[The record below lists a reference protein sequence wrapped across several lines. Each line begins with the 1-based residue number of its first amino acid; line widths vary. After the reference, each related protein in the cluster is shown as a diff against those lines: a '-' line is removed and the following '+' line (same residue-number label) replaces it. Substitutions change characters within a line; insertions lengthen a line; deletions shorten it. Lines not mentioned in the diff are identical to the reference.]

1 MNISSIHR
9 RQYNQ
14 YQLEKVVVLPLI
26 QKESSKENPLRDDEV
41 QSCEEKMKQTLKL
54 LDKNFQRL
62 SLDNQKQLERLY
74 PLTPL
79 QRKQINEY
87 NLLNQLHLKANKKKP
102 QIVKVEKT
110 EPNKKAYL
118 IQESKSLNNI
128 NQIGLSI
135 QQKKITQQLKR
146 LEKYTSQ
153 TLILPTQSTTQ
164 TEQAT
169 NTNQNLNTGNE
180 VQQSYNQYNSNSGN
194 NYNNSNNNNNNYY
207 QSCISQSSQ
216 NSQNFVNN
224 YENVGIKKEVN
235 RSQNQNE
242 SYNNF
247 INTYISCFNGK
258 NFTQFIKKYDK
269 DLLTVYDCFMNIN
282 FQIPYHMTS
291 DNKRRIRNLLDR
303 YKNLNKRVNNSAFRH
318 ERNVQFKQKQFK
330 MFDQFQNL
338 SDKDKFNLLR
348 MSSFPPLKLFPT
360 LSMLKYEV
368 DDTAILF
375 DSKFESGNLRRV
387 YKVAENEYNLILEF
401 DSGTDHFTQWYFFRT
416 LNIKKNTKVKFNIVN
431 LYKERSLYEKGL
443 RPVVFSQKAFEQKG
457 EKWHRDC
464 ENIQYAR
471 NEFKRINFS
480 NMISN
485 NNIFIY
491 QQLNQNNQQN
501 SIDQSCN
508 NQINQNTNQT
518 NNNNN
523 NNNNNNINTN
533 STNCNSNLN
542 NNSNNN
548 AQNKKRNYRNSIN
561 MPSVYYSTLSFTY
574 TYKYDDDIVY
584 FAHSV
589 PYTYSNLTHYLS
601 KLNQHQQQN
610 KFYKVESLTTT
621 LIGNKVFCISISDK
635 INEPSTQNQDKK
647 EVIICSRVHPGE
659 TNASWIMK
667 GMLDF
672 LLSDHEIAVE
682 LRKKYIFRMIP
693 MLNPDGV
700 RYGNYRCC
708 LFGNDLN
715 RKWKKA
721 LDYIHAPIHSV
732 KKLIQK
738 LQETEKQES
747 CNDLATPKQE
757 KETLKSKGKVE
768 LLCDIHGHSKSMG
781 AFIYGCQYRY
791 EDENTNKPNYKEL
804 NNLIKVFPY
813 LYSQRKQ
820 YFSFEKCC
828 FAVQRDKLGTARVVG
843 FQELQIPKSYT
854 LECSFLGFKNPQI
867 TTQQED
873 GQSNL
878 LEMNVEHFEEVG
890 REFLITLHMNQD
902 QQINQQITDLFT
914 FKDQQIQNTQI
925 LIEDLQKKIS
935 SAKPFEMQQPQFLNT
950 GFNYKASEKI
960 NQNNNKKEHHL
971 HHQHQDLKP
980 KIYEENDTNN
990 TDYSNKNFISNTINL
1005 PYIMPIQKKKS
1016 FDHAN
1021 DLNSNEENILE
1032 NLTKRLKYQL
1042 KSQRSQEYNFQSI
1055 KFQEPDLSQL
1065 QFSNKNQHLE
1075 SSSNNQSEHNMLNK
1089 KILNQDFQKN
1099 PALIFNSENIK
1110 NSNFSQ
1116 HFGKFSKQ
1124 IQNKPQRF
1132 QFKEYTLEKVSMSAV

>member
-9 RQYNQ
+9 RQYNH
-14 YQLEKVVVLPLI
+14 YQLEKAVVLPLI

-62 SLDNQKQLERLY
+62 SLETQKQLERLY

-79 QRKQINEY
+79 QT
-87 NLLNQLHLKANKKKP
+87 NKKKS
-102 QIVKVEKT
+102 QIAKVEKT
-110 EPNKKAYL
+110 EPNKKAYS

-153 TLILPTQSTTQ
+153 TLILPTQSITQ
-164 TEQAT
+164 TEQTINA
-169 NTNQNLNTGNE
+169 NQNLNNGNE
-180 VQQSYNQYNSNSGN
+180 VQQSYSQFNSIS
-194 NYNNSNNNNNNYY
+194 NSNNNNNTNNNNYY
-207 QSCISQSSQ
+207 QNCINQSSQ
-216 NSQNFVNN
+216 NSQNYASN
-224 YENVGIKKEVN
+224 YENVGIKKDIN
-235 RSQNQNE
+235 KSQNQNE
-242 SYNNF
+242 SYNNL

-291 DNKRRIRNLLDR
+291 ENKRRIRNLLDR
-303 YKNLNKRVNNSAFRH
+303 YKNLNKKVNNSAFRH

-501 SIDQSCN
+501 QQDQCVN
-508 NQINQNTNQT
+508 NQNNQNINQT
-518 NNNNN
+518 NNNNT
-523 NNNNNNINTN
+523 NTN
-533 STNCNSNLN
+533 GVNCNSAIN

-561 MPSVYYSTLSFTY
+561 MPAVYYSTLSFTY

-601 KLNQHQQQN
+601 KLNQHQQQH

-621 LIGNKVFCISISDK
+621 LIGNKVFCISISEK
-635 INEPSTQNQDKK
+635 IHESSTQNSDKK

-732 KKLIQK
+732 KKLIKK

-747 CNDLATPKQE
+747 CNDLTAPKQE
-757 KETLKSKGKVE
+757 NSKIKSKVE

-781 AFIYGCQYRY
+781 AFIYGCQYRQD
-791 EDENTNKPNYKEL
+791 DENINRTANYKEL
-804 NNLIKVFPY
+804 NNIIKIFPY

-854 LECSFLGFKNPQI
+854 LECSFLGFKNPSISSQL
-867 TTQQED
+867 EE

-902 QQINQQITDLFT
+902 QEINQQITDLFT
-914 FKDQQIQNTQI
+914 FKDQQIQNTSI

-935 SAKPFEMQQPQFLNT
+935 QTKPLEMNQPQFLNT
-950 GFNYKASEKI
+950 GFNYKI
-960 NQNNNKKEHHL
+960 NDKTNSNNTRKEQNQLQE
-971 HHQHQDLKP
+971 LKP
-980 KIYEENDTNN
+980 KIYEESDANN
-990 TDYSNKNFISNTINL
+990 ARYSNTNIIANTINL
-1005 PYIMPIQKKKS
+1005 PYIMPIQMKKS
-1016 FDHAN
+1016 FEHIN
-1021 DLNSNEENILE
+1021 DQNTNEENILE

-1065 QFSNKNQHLE
+1065 QLGNKNQHFE
-1075 SSSNNQSEHNMLNK
+1075 SNSNNQSEQNVFNK
-1089 KILNQDFQKN
+1089 KLLNQDFQKN
-1099 PALIFNSENIK
+1099 PVLNFNSEGVK

-1116 HFGKFSKQ
+1116 HLGKFQKQ
-1124 IQNKPQRF
+1124 LQNKPQRF

>member
-1 MNISSIHR
+1 MNIGSIHR

-14 YQLEKVVVLPLI
+14 YQLEKAVVLPLI
-26 QKESSKENPLRDDEV
+26 QKESSKENPIRDDEV
-41 QSCEEKMKQTLKL
+41 QSCEEKMKQTIKL

-62 SLDNQKQLERLY
+62 SLDTQKQLEKLY

-79 QRKQINEY
+79 QT
-87 NLLNQLHLKANKKKP
+87 NKKKS
-102 QIVKVEKT
+102 QIAKVEKT
-110 EPNKKAYL
+110 DPNRKAYT

-153 TLILPTQSTTQ
+153 TLILPSQSIAQ
-164 TEQAT
+164 TEQTT
-169 NTNQNLNTGNE
+169 NMNQNLINGSE
-180 VQQSYNQYNSNSGN
+180 IQQSYSQFNTIS
-194 NYNNSNNNNNNYY
+194 NSNNQNNNNYY
-207 QSCISQSSQ
+207 QSCINQSNY
-216 NSQNFVNN
+216 NSQNYVNSQ
-224 YENVGIKKEVN
+224 ENFGIKKDVN
-235 RSQNQNE
+235 KSQSQNQNE

-291 DNKRRIRNLLDR
+291 ENKRRIRNLLER

-464 ENIQYAR
+464 DNIQYTR

-501 SIDQSCN
+501 LIDQSIN
-508 NQINQNTNQT
+508 NQNTQNSNQT
-518 NNNNN
+518 NNNNT
-523 NNNNNNINTN
+523 NTN
-533 STNCNSNLN
+533 GTNCGSNLN

-548 AQNKKRNYRNSIN
+548 AQNKKRNYRNSLN
-561 MPSVYYSTLSFTY
+561 MPTVYYSTLSFTY
-574 TYKYDDDIVY
+574 TYKYEDDIVY

-601 KLNQHQQQN
+601 KLNQHQQHH

-621 LIGNKVFCISISDK
+621 LIGNKVFCISISEK
-635 INEPSTQNQDKK
+635 INEPSTQTSDKK

-672 LLSDHEIAVE
+672 LLSDHEIAVD

-732 KKLIQK
+732 KKLVKK
-738 LQETEKQES
+738 LQETEQQEES
-747 CNDLATPKQE
+747 CNDMTTHKQE
-757 KETLKSKGKVE
+757 NENIKRKGKVE

-781 AFIYGCQYRY
+781 AFIYGCQYRQ
-791 EDENTNKPNYKEL
+791 EDENINKEANYKEL
-804 NNLIKVFPY
+804 NNIIKVFPY

-867 TTQQED
+867 TSQMEE

-902 QQINQQITDLFT
+902 QEINQQITDLFT

-925 LIEDLQKKIS
+925 LIEDIQKKIS
-935 SAKPFEMQQPQFLNT
+935 QTKPLEIKQPQFLNT
-950 GFNYKASEKI
+950 GFNYKMNEKI
-960 NQNNNKKEHHL
+960 NSNNSKKEY
-971 HHQHQDLKP
+971 HQHQELKP
-980 KIYEENDTNN
+980 KIYEENDSHNAHNN
-990 TDYSNKNFISNTINL
+990 NINLITNTINL

-1016 FDHAN
+1016 FEHSN
-1021 DLNSNEENILE
+1021 DSNLNEENILE

-1055 KFQEPDLSQL
+1055 KLQEPDLCQL
-1065 QFSNKNQHLE
+1065 QFGNKNQNFE
-1075 SSSNNQSEHNMLNK
+1075 SNSNNQSEQQNMINK
-1089 KILNQDFQKN
+1089 KILNQDLQKN
-1099 PALIFNSENIK
+1099 PVLSFNSEGVK
-1110 NSNFSQ
+1110 NSNFSS

-1124 IQNKPQRF
+1124 IQNKPQSF